1 VDQYLNNKEN
11 EVLYSL
17 LADPANNGHAYV
29 ADLQSLVAEFPQS
42 GLLHALLAHA
52 EGGQNTGSAAVY
64 VDPRLLYKLTHSP
77 ESLAAVAEDQI
88 IQQTSEATHAA
99 PIVEAA
105 QPKTE
110 ETANPET
117 ELEHTEISEPEAT
130 HEEVHQKDAVV
141 ESPAEAITEVEPV
154 TEEHTDFTHK
164 HDTEA
169 SEEVEQK
176 ENESTKL
183 PAEVESATEEPADF
197 THYHDAEASEEV
209 EHKESAPIELPAEVE
224 SVTEEPADFTHYHD
238 AEASEE
244 VEHAAHAPA
253 IEQHHEEAD
262 STEPIHKPVYEE
274 EATTDEEIIEYGPLA
289 DEITQPVAEE
299 HRGNNIREDEQ
310 LTEAPV
316 FALAEPPHG
325 IEDDVFD
332 EIVGIENISFAR
344 IPKPVET
351 VIPDAELPIIDE
363 ETSNSTFEEHIK
375 EPVTNEEIAQS
386 DLKEPARE
394 FTAPKERALNMDDE
408 AEKLIVGNIAAT
420 DYFVFDRAFS
430 EHKSDESK
438 SPHAEPPKRVA
449 PEYNKHDVSKYDD
462 DSLPYTFLWWLN
474 KTRKEHAG
482 VYQPFKL
489 DTTQAIQRRVNDELQ
504 QQYYENIFHLTS
516 VEELD
521 RSTAEPP
528 LEFDPKSKED
538 RIIKRFISEEPQITP
553 PSLDKIDNE
562 NKAKKSS
569 EDQDVFVSETLAK
582 IYIDQMLYH
591 KAINTYK
598 KLMLKFPEKSRYFA
612 DQIQILERKT
622 N

>member
-1 VDQYLNNKEN
+1 VDQYLNNRQN
-11 EVLYSL
+11 EVLYNL

-29 ADLQSLVAEFPQS
+29 ANLQSLIAEFPQS

-52 EGGQNTGSAAVY
+52 EGGQNTGNAAAY
-64 VDPRLLYKLTHSP
+64 VDPRILYKLTHSP
-77 ESLAAVAEDQI
+77 EGLATVAEDQI
-88 IQQTSEATHAA
+88 VQQTSEVIQDV
-99 PIVEAA
+99 PVVEAD
-105 QPKTE
+105 QPKIE
-110 ETANPET
+110 EAESIANTET
-117 ELEHTEISEPEAT
+117 ELEHTEISELET
-130 HEEVHQKDAVV
+130 IHEETHQEDAIV
-141 ESPAEAITEVEPV
+141 ESPVEVITDVESIIG
-154 TEEHTDFTHK
+154 EHTDFTHR
-164 HDTEA
+164 HDAEA

-176 ENESTKL
+176 ENAPTGL
-183 PAEVESATEEPADF
+183 PAEVESATEEAVDF
-197 THYHDAEASEEV
+197 THYHDAEASEEL
-209 EHKESAPIELPAEVE
+209 EHIARAP
-224 SVTEEPADFTHYHD
+224 VT
-238 AEASEE
+238 
-244 VEHAAHAPA
+244 
-253 IEQHHEEAD
+253 EQHHEEAD

-274 EATTDEEIIEYGPLA
+274 EASSDEEIIEYGPLA
-289 DEITQPVAEE
+289 DELTQPVAEE
-299 HRGNNIREDEQ
+299 YKENNIREEEQ
-310 LTEAPV
+310 LTETPV
-316 FALAEPPHG
+316 FALAEPPHS

-332 EIVGIENISFAR
+332 EIVGIENITFAR

-351 VIPDAELPIIDE
+351 IIPDAELPIIDE
-363 ETSNSTFEEHIK
+363 EASQSTFEGTIERPVVSEEVAEPDFEEPFK
-375 EPVTNEEIAQS
+375 EASV
-386 DLKEPARE
+386 
-394 FTAPKERALNMDDE
+394 PKERTLNMDDE

-420 DYFVFDRAFS
+420 DYFVFDRAFT
-430 EHKSDESK
+430 ERK
-438 SPHAEPPKRVA
+438 SPGPVEVA
-449 PEYNKHDVSKYDD
+449 PLSGENGTTEIAARETNDVSKYDD
-462 DSLPYTFLWWLN
+462 DSMPYTFLWWLN

-521 RSTAEPP
+521 RSTAEPA

-538 RIIKRFISEEPQITP
+538 RIIKKFITEEPHITT
-553 PSLDKIDNE
+553 PSVDKLDNE

-569 EDQDVFVSETLAK
+569 EDQDPFVSETLAK